1 LWRTVRHFTE
11 RGRHQGIGVDAD
23 SRQLEEPAADSHATP
38 AGEGASRGAAEAET
52 AREKPPTSAA
62 TSAKRRSILIT

>member
-1 LWRTVRHFTE
+1 VRHFTE

-38 AGEGASRGAAEAET
+38 AGEGASRGAAEAE
-52 AREKPPTSAA
+52 AA
-62 TSAKRRSILIT
+62 